1 MNDSAIS
8 RVAHKRRGVDLARL
22 VSASRNL
29 EGVRRN
35 ELGFGDRLLVST
47 RNSVYSVLPLGD
59 GTFSVSGGWFQ
70 RAGGSPATMAIAGCT
85 WGGSALAVDWVA
97 VPGMF
102 LEFGNGV
109 RTTRIREVR
118 LIRDDEARRPQ

>member
-1 MNDSAIS
+1 MAG
-8 RVAHKRRGVDLARL
+8 RKAHDLARL
-22 VSASRNL
+22 ISVSRKL
-29 EGVRRN
+29 EGIRRN
-35 ELGFGDRLLVST
+35 EISFGDRLLIST

-59 GTFSVSGGWFQ
+59 GTFNVSGGWFQ
-70 RAGGSPATMAIAGCT
+70 RNGEAPMAMAIAGCT
-85 WGGSALAVDWVA
+85 WGGSAIAVDWVA

-118 LIRDDEARRPQ
+118 LIREETALRPQ

>member
-1 MNDSAIS
+1 MSGATLSGIAKA
-8 RVAHKRRGVDLARL
+8 RKAVDLARL
-22 VSASRNL
+22 VSVSRSL
-29 EGVRRN
+29 EGIRRN

-47 RNSVYSVLPLGD
+47 RNSVYSLLSLGD
-59 GTFSVSGGWFQ
+59 GTYSVSGGWFQ
-70 RAGGSPATMAIAGCT
+70 RAGGSPVAMAIAGCT
-85 WGGSALAVDWVA
+85 WGGSAIAVDWVA

-118 LIRDDEARRPQ
+118 LIRDEAPQQPQ

>member
-1 MNDSAIS
+1 MSGSAFSGITQA
-8 RVAHKRRGVDLARL
+8 RKAVDLARL
-22 VSASRNL
+22 VSVSRKL
-29 EGVRRN
+29 EGIRRG

-70 RAGGSPATMAIAGCT
+70 RSAGSPVAMAITGCT
-85 WGGSALAVDWVA
+85 WGGSAIAVDWVA

-118 LIRDDEARRPQ
+118 LIRDEAPQQPQ